1 MWLTGVLAAEVPASG
16 GSSDQLLVMIGGIV
30 VAALGTIGAVAVAA
44 INNRNK
50 TAPSPPAAL
59 SPASDLA
66 WRDYVTGELAVGRAR
81 ADDSDE
87 RDEMQDR
94 RLDHLERVLD
104 RSHPDWRIT

>member
-16 GSSDQLLVMIGGIV
+16 GNDQLLVMIGGIV
-30 VAALGTIGAVAVAA
+30 VAAFGMIGVVGAA
-44 INNRNK
+44 ALNNRNK
-50 TAPSPPAAL
+50 TAPSPPAVAN
-59 SPASDLA
+59 PASDLA